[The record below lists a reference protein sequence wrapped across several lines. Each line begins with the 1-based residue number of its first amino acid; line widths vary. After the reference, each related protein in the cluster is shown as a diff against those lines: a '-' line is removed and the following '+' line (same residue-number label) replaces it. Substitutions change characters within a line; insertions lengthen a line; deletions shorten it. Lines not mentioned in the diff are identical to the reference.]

1 MRDIEAMPPMPTERS
16 VVRQLAQLERTESA
30 IVLASGM
37 AAVAAVS
44 FGVPSV
50 SFLWHNVIG
59 AAVVVA
65 VGSVLSLGDRKL
77 QTGTLQT
84 DKL

>member
-1 MRDIEAMPPMPTERS
+1 M
-16 VVRQLAQLERTESA
+16 
-30 IVLASGM
+30 G
-37 AAVAAVS
+37 AVAAVS

-59 AAVVVA
+59 AVVVVV

-77 QTGTLQT
+77 PTA
-84 DKL
+84 KLPTA

>member
-1 MRDIEAMPPMPTERS
+1 
-16 VVRQLAQLERTESA
+16 
-30 IVLASGM
+30 M

-59 AAVVVA
+59 AVVVVA

-77 QTGTLQT
+77 PTA
-84 DKL
+84 